1 MFCGIIRYIKISY
14 FMFRIKS
21 IRSQLVLFFVA
32 VFLPY
37 AAQAQVMFMDKPV
50 VQIVLDLVK
59 FLLSITGGIA
69 LFVFIVSGIMYMM
82 SMGNP
87 DSKNS
92 AKKTLTSALVG
103 LFLVLISYAIMAV
116 LDKIFVQP

>member
-82 SMGNP
+82 SMGSP

>member
-1 MFCGIIRYIKISY
+1 
-14 FMFRIKS
+14 MFRIKS